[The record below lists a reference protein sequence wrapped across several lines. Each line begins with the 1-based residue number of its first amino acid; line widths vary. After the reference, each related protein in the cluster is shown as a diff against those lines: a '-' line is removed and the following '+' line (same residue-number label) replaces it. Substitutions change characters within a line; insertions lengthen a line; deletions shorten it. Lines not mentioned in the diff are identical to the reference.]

1 MPKVGFERGSVKGIK
16 CLRSFHCTKAP
27 VAVRKAGLEKSL
39 KDNFKLG
46 VRHSAVTRSL
56 LPGFVFQYFP

>member
-1 MPKVGFERGSVKGIK
+1 MFEEFPLYEG
-16 CLRSFHCTKAP
+16 P